1 MEESRFFKF
10 IWRFNGLVIM
20 VAGVLAIGVLAFAG
34 YKIVGDATRE
44 RSTHNIV
51 NVQVDKTIE
60 EKWKLG
66 YMSHIQGSSY
76 VMIALNS
83 DQSYAQSY
91 YSKST
96 SSARNYLFINGQ
108 NNERT
113 WLFETNQYLVT
124 DTDILSVK
132 ESGSNEQKVEAILYR
147 VVKKD
152 TNNDHRLTDDDL
164 LSIGLSLPSGK
175 GYKELLDGIEV
186 FVGQNHIE
194 KNKVLVVFQKGG
206 VGYSAN
212 INLKEFAVSNIT
224 QLPKVGS

>member
-1 MEESRFFKF
+1 MEESKLFRFV
-10 IWRFNGLVIM
+10 WRFNGVVIM

-44 RSTHNIV
+44 RRTHNIV
-51 NVQVDKTIE
+51 NVQEDKAIE

-66 YMSHIQGSSY
+66 YMSHIQGSPY

-91 YSKST
+91 YGKST
-96 SSARNYLFINGQ
+96 SSARNYLFINGR
-108 NNERT
+108 NNEAT
-113 WLFETNQYLVT
+113 WLFRTNQYLVT

-132 ESGSNEQKVEAILYR
+132 ESGSNEQRAEAIFYR

-152 TNNDHRLTDDDL
+152 TNNDKRLTDDDL

-175 GYKELLDGIEV
+175 GYKEILDGIEL
-186 FVGQNHIE
+186 FVGHKYLD
-194 KNKVLVVFQKGG
+194 KNRILIVFQKGG

-212 INLKEFAVSNIT
+212 INLKGFAVSNIT
-224 QLPKVGS
+224 QIPKVGS